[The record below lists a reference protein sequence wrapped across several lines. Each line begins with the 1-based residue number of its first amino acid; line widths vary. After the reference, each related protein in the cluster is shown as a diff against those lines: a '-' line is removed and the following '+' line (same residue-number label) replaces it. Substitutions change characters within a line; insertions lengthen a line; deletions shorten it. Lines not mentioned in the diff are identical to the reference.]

1 MAKASAMVKTANAEE
16 SPGRLL
22 RLSILSICLASGW
35 REIARKAEI
44 PTMIRPP
51 AALIMKNPAAK
62 AIKTSQKRTNV
73 FVSISIVRDIYS
85 FVWLYHW
92 CFKILPETGLI
103 GV

>member
-1 MAKASAMVKTANAEE
+1 MAKARAIEKTASAEE

-44 PTMIRPP
+44 PMIIRPP
-51 AALIMKNPAAK
+51 AALMIKIPAAAK

-85 FVWLYHW
+85 F
-92 CFKILPETGLI
+92 I
-103 GV
+103 

>member
-51 AALIMKNPAAK
+51 AALIMKNPAAAK

-73 FVSISIVRDIYS
+73 FVSISIVR
-85 FVWLYHW
+85 
-92 CFKILPETGLI
+92 ETGLI